1 MRHAKSNQ
9 RLSLP
14 SEHRQ
19 SLVHGLVKDLVVYGQ
34 IQTTFARAKVAQR
47 LADRLVTLG
56 KEGSVHSRRQA
67 FRVLQDRTLV
77 KQLFAEIAPRY
88 GDVSGGY
95 TRVLRLGLRRG
106 DGAQRAMLSLS
117 RLPAGQPSMPTG
129 TKAPETAPQAP
140 AAPKHPQPTK
150 AEEAEKPKTLFEN
163 LRSIWTRKKKGSVGS
178 SHADRAR

>member
-19 SLVHGLVKDLVVYGQ
+19 SVVHGLLKDLVVYGQ

-67 FRVLQDRTLV
+67 FRVLQNRTLV
-77 KQLFAEIAPRY
+77 KQLFTEIAPRY
-88 GDVSGGY
+88 GDVAGGY

-106 DGAQRAMLSLS
+106 DGAQKAVLALS
-117 RLPAGQPSMPTG
+117 RLPAGQPSVT
-129 TKAPETAPQAP
+129 
-140 AAPKHPQPTK
+140 AAPKSAEPGPRAPSTPKRPQPQKT
-150 AEEAEKPKTLFEN
+150 EETEKPKTFFEN
-163 LRSIWTRKKKGSVGS
+163 LRHIWTRKKKGGAS
-178 SHADRAR
+178 S